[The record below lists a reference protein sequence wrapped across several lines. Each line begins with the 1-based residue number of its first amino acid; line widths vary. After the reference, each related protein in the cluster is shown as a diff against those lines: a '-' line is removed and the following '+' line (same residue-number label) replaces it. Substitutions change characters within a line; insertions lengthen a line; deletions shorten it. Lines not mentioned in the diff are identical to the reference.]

1 MQRLRRVQ
9 IRVPGGGHF
18 LRSPGRDCYVSPSLP
33 TDVILAGVGGQGSL
47 FASRVLAQA
56 AFHQGVS
63 VRVAETYGVAQ
74 RGGAVWS
81 QIRLGYGVSGPL
93 IPPGECRFLL
103 GLEPI
108 EALRRARDYLAPG
121 GSVVLNTRI
130 QLPLETKMG
139 REPGTDLPAIR
150 AELQKLEA
158 SRIVEVDALALA
170 MEAGG
175 PATANVVLLG
185 ALSCL
190 PEFPLTGEA
199 MKRGIEAAGKKAYL
213 ERNLLSLA
221 KGREHGHRLEN

>member
-9 IRVPGGGHF
+9 IRLPGGGHF
-18 LRSPGRDCYVSPSLP
+18 LRPPGRATDVRPSLP
-33 TDVILAGVGGQGSL
+33 TDVILAWVGGQGSL

-63 VRVAETYGVAQ
+63 VLVAETYGVAQ
-74 RGGAVWS
+74 RGGAVFS

-93 IPPGECRFLL
+93 IARGECRFLL

-190 PEFPLTGEA
+190 PGFPLTGEA
-199 MKRGIEAAGKKAYL
+199 MERGIEAAGGKAYL

-221 KGREHGHRLEN
+221 KGREHGRRLEN

>member
-1 MQRLRRVQ
+1 M
-9 IRVPGGGHF
+9 
-18 LRSPGRDCYVSPSLP
+18 SPSLP

-74 RGGAVWS
+74 RGGAVFS

-93 IPPGECRFLL
+93 IPRGECRFLL

-108 EALRRARDYLAPG
+108 EVLRRARDYLAPG

-139 REPGTDLPAIR
+139 REPGSDLATIR
-150 AELQKLEA
+150 SELEGLEA
-158 SRIVEVDALALA
+158 GCIVEVDALALA

-190 PEFPLTGEA
+190 PGFPLTGEA
-199 MKRGIEAAGKKAYL
+199 MERGIEAAGGKAYL

-221 KGREHGHRLEN
+221 KGREHGRRLEN

>member
-1 MQRLRRVQ
+1 M
-9 IRVPGGGHF
+9 
-18 LRSPGRDCYVSPSLP
+18 SASLP

-47 FASRVLAQA
+47 FASRVIAQA

-63 VRVAETYGVAQ
+63 VLVAETYGVAQ
-74 RGGAVWS
+74 RGGAVFS

-108 EALRRARDYLAPG
+108 EALRRARQYLAPG

-130 QLPLETKMG
+130 QLPLETKMAKMG
-139 REPGTDLPAIR
+139 SQPGSDLATIR
-150 AELQKLEA
+150 SQLEGLEA
-158 SRIVEVDALALA
+158 GCIVEVDALALA

-175 PATANVVLLG
+175 SATANVVLLG

-190 PEFPLTGEA
+190 PGFPLTLES
-199 MKRGIEAAGKKAYL
+199 MERGVEAAGGKAYL

-221 KGREHGHRLEN
+221 KGREHGRRLEN

>member
-1 MQRLRRVQ
+1 
-9 IRVPGGGHF
+9 
-18 LRSPGRDCYVSPSLP
+18 VSPSLP

-47 FASRVLAQA
+47 FASRVIAQA

-74 RGGAVWS
+74 RGGAVFS

-93 IPPGECRFLL
+93 IPRGECRFLL

-130 QLPLETKMG
+130 QLPLETKMAKMAKMAKKG
-139 REPGTDLPAIR
+139 RQPSPDLATIR
-150 AELQKLEA
+150 LELEGLEA
-158 SRIVEVDALALA
+158 GRIVEVDALALA
-170 MEAGG
+170 VEAGG
-175 PATANVVLLG
+175 PETANVVLLG

-190 PEFPLTGEA
+190 PGFPLTGEA
-199 MKRGIEAAGKKAYL
+199 MERGIEAAGNKAYL

-221 KGREHGHRLEN
+221 KGREHGCRLEN

>member
-1 MQRLRRVQ
+1 MR
-9 IRVPGGGHF
+9 
-18 LRSPGRDCYVSPSLP
+18 PSLP

-47 FASRVLAQA
+47 FASRVIAQA

-74 RGGAVWS
+74 RGGAVFS

-93 IPPGECRFLL
+93 IPRGECRFLL

-139 REPGTDLPAIR
+139 REVGSDLATIR

-158 SRIVEVDALALA
+158 GRIVEVDALALA
-170 MEAGG
+170 MGAGG

-190 PEFPLTGEA
+190 PGFPLTGEA
-199 MKRGIEAAGKKAYL
+199 MERGIEAAGGKAYL

-221 KGREHGHRLEN
+221 KGREHGRRLEN

>member
-1 MQRLRRVQ
+1 M
-9 IRVPGGGHF
+9 
-18 LRSPGRDCYVSPSLP
+18 SPSLP

-74 RGGAVWS
+74 RGGAVFS

-93 IPPGECRFLL
+93 IPRGECRFLL

-108 EALRRARDYLAPG
+108 EVLRRARDYLAPG

-139 REPGTDLPAIR
+139 REVGSDLATIR

-158 SRIVEVDALALA
+158 GRIVEVDALALA
-170 MEAGG
+170 MGAGG

-185 ALSCL
+185 VLSCL
-190 PEFPLTGEA
+190 PGFPLTGEA
-199 MKRGIEAAGKKAYL
+199 MARGVEAAGGKAYL

-221 KGREHGHRLEN
+221 KGREHGRRLEN

>member
-1 MQRLRRVQ
+1 M
-9 IRVPGGGHF
+9 
-18 LRSPGRDCYVSPSLP
+18 SPSLP

-74 RGGAVWS
+74 RGGAVFS

-93 IPPGECRFLL
+93 IPRGECRFLL

-108 EALRRARDYLAPG
+108 EVLRRARDYLAPG

-139 REPGTDLPAIR
+139 REVGSDLATIR

-158 SRIVEVDALALA
+158 GRIVEVDALALA
-170 MEAGG
+170 MGAGG

-190 PEFPLTGEA
+190 PGFSLTGEA
-199 MKRGIEAAGKKAYL
+199 MERGIEAASNKAYL

-221 KGREHGHRLEN
+221 KGREHGRRLEN

>member
-1 MQRLRRVQ
+1 M
-9 IRVPGGGHF
+9 
-18 LRSPGRDCYVSPSLP
+18 SPSLP

-74 RGGAVWS
+74 RGGAVFS

-93 IPPGECRFLL
+93 IPRGECRFLL

-130 QLPLETKMG
+130 QLPLETKMAKMAKMAKMG
-139 REPGTDLPAIR
+139 RQPSPDLATIR
-150 AELQKLEA
+150 LELERLEA
-158 SRIVEVDALALA
+158 GRIVEVDALALA

-190 PEFPLTGEA
+190 PGFPLTGEA
-199 MKRGIEAAGKKAYL
+199 MERGIEAAGGKAYL

>member
-1 MQRLRRVQ
+1 MR
-9 IRVPGGGHF
+9 
-18 LRSPGRDCYVSPSLP
+18 PSLP

-74 RGGAVWS
+74 RGGAVFS

-93 IPPGECRFLL
+93 IPRGECRFLL

-130 QLPLETKMG
+130 QLPLETKMAKMAKMAKMG
-139 REPGTDLPAIR
+139 RQPSPDLATIR
-150 AELQKLEA
+150 LELERLEA
-158 SRIVEVDALALA
+158 GRIVEVDALALA

-190 PEFPLTGEA
+190 PGFPLTGEA
-199 MKRGIEAAGKKAYL
+199 MARGIEATGNKAYL

>member
-1 MQRLRRVQ
+1 M
-9 IRVPGGGHF
+9 
-18 LRSPGRDCYVSPSLP
+18 SPSLP

-63 VRVAETYGVAQ
+63 VLVAETYGVAQ
-74 RGGAVWS
+74 RGGAVFS

-93 IPPGECRFLL
+93 IPRGECRFLL

-130 QLPLETKMG
+130 QLPLETKMAKMG
-139 REPGTDLPAIR
+139 SQPGSDLATIR
-150 AELQKLEA
+150 TLLEGLEGLEA
-158 SRIVEVDALALA
+158 GLVVEVDALALA

-190 PEFPLTGEA
+190 PGFPLTGEA
-199 MKRGIEAAGKKAYL
+199 MERGIEAAGGKAYL

-221 KGREHGHRLEN
+221 KGREHGRRLEN

>member
-1 MQRLRRVQ
+1 
-9 IRVPGGGHF
+9 
-18 LRSPGRDCYVSPSLP
+18 VSPSLP

-47 FASRVLAQA
+47 FASRVIAQA

-93 IPPGECRFLL
+93 IPRGECRFLL

-139 REPGTDLPAIR
+139 RETGTDLATIR

-190 PEFPLTGEA
+190 PGFPLTLEA
-199 MKRGIEAAGKKAYL
+199 MERGTEAAGNKAYL

-221 KGREHGHRLEN
+221 KGREHGRRLEN

>member
-1 MQRLRRVQ
+1 M
-9 IRVPGGGHF
+9 
-18 LRSPGRDCYVSPSLP
+18 SPSLP

-47 FASRVLAQA
+47 FASRVIAQA

-63 VRVAETYGVAQ
+63 VLVAETYGVAQ

-93 IPPGECRFLL
+93 IPRGECRFLL

-190 PEFPLTGEA
+190 PGFPLTGEA
-199 MKRGIEAAGKKAYL
+199 MARGIEAAGNKAYL

-221 KGREHGHRLEN
+221 KGREHGRRLEN

>member
-1 MQRLRRVQ
+1 M
-9 IRVPGGGHF
+9 
-18 LRSPGRDCYVSPSLP
+18 SPSLP

-47 FASRVLAQA
+47 FASRVIAQA

-63 VRVAETYGVAQ
+63 VLVAETYGVAQ
-74 RGGAVWS
+74 RGGAVFS

-93 IPPGECRFLL
+93 ISRGECRFLL

-130 QLPLETKMG
+130 QLPLETKMA
-139 REPGTDLPAIR
+139 RMAKMESQPGSDLATIR
-150 AELQKLEA
+150 LELEGLEA
-158 SRIVEVDALALA
+158 GRIVEVDALALA

-190 PEFPLTGEA
+190 PGFPLTGEA
-199 MKRGIEAAGKKAYL
+199 MAQGIEAAGKKAYL

-221 KGREHGHRLEN
+221 KGREHGCRLEN

>member
-1 MQRLRRVQ
+1 
-9 IRVPGGGHF
+9 
-18 LRSPGRDCYVSPSLP
+18 VSPSLP

-74 RGGAVWS
+74 RGGAVFS

-93 IPPGECRFLL
+93 IPRGECRFLL

-108 EALRRARDYLAPG
+108 EVLRRARDYLAPG

-139 REPGTDLPAIR
+139 REVGSDLATIR

-158 SRIVEVDALALA
+158 GRIVEVDALALA
-170 MEAGG
+170 MGAGG

-190 PEFPLTGEA
+190 PGFPLTGEA
-199 MKRGIEAAGKKAYL
+199 MERGIEAAGGKAYL

-221 KGREHGHRLEN
+221 KGREHGRRLEN

>member
-1 MQRLRRVQ
+1 
-9 IRVPGGGHF
+9 
-18 LRSPGRDCYVSPSLP
+18 VSPSLP

-74 RGGAVWS
+74 RGGAVFS

-93 IPPGECRFLL
+93 IPRGECRFLL

-130 QLPLETKMG
+130 QLPLETKMAKMAKKE
-139 REPGTDLPAIR
+139 RQPSPDLATIR
-150 AELQKLEA
+150 LELEGLEA
-158 SRIVEVDALALA
+158 GRIVEVDALALA
-170 MEAGG
+170 VEAGG
-175 PATANVVLLG
+175 PETANVVLLG

-190 PEFPLTGEA
+190 PGFPLTGEA
-199 MKRGIEAAGKKAYL
+199 MERGIEAAGNKAYL

-221 KGREHGHRLEN
+221 KGREHGCRLEN

>member
-1 MQRLRRVQ
+1 M
-9 IRVPGGGHF
+9 
-18 LRSPGRDCYVSPSLP
+18 SPSLP

-74 RGGAVWS
+74 RGGAVFS

-93 IPPGECRFLL
+93 IPRGECRFLL

-130 QLPLETKMG
+130 QLPLETKMAKMAKMAKMG
-139 REPGTDLPAIR
+139 RQPSPDLATIR
-150 AELQKLEA
+150 LELEGLEA
-158 SRIVEVDALALA
+158 GRIVEVDALALA

-221 KGREHGHRLEN
+221 KGREHGRRLEN

>member
-1 MQRLRRVQ
+1 
-9 IRVPGGGHF
+9 
-18 LRSPGRDCYVSPSLP
+18 VSPSLP

-47 FASRVLAQA
+47 FASRVIAQA

-93 IPPGECRFLL
+93 IPRGECRFLL

-121 GSVVLNTRI
+121 GSVVLNMRI

-139 REPGTDLPAIR
+139 REPGTDLAAIR
-150 AELQKLEA
+150 AELEGLEA
-158 SRIVEVDALALA
+158 GCIVEVDALALA

-175 PATANVVLLG
+175 PATANVLLLG

-190 PEFPLTGEA
+190 PGFPLTGAA
-199 MKRGIEAAGKKAYL
+199 MERGIEAAGGKAYL

-221 KGREHGHRLEN
+221 KGREHGRQLEN

>member
-1 MQRLRRVQ
+1 M
-9 IRVPGGGHF
+9 
-18 LRSPGRDCYVSPSLP
+18 SPSLP

-47 FASRVLAQA
+47 FASRVIAQA

-74 RGGAVWS
+74 RGGAVFS

-93 IPPGECRFLL
+93 IPRGECRFLL

-130 QLPLETKMG
+130 QLPLETKMAKMG
-139 REPGTDLPAIR
+139 SQPCSDLATIR
-150 AELQKLEA
+150 TLLEGLEGLEA
-158 SRIVEVDALALA
+158 GLVVEVDALALA

-190 PEFPLTGEA
+190 PGFPLTGEA
-199 MKRGIEAAGKKAYL
+199 MERGIEAAGGKAYL

-221 KGREHGHRLEN
+221 KGREHGRRLEN

>member
-1 MQRLRRVQ
+1 
-9 IRVPGGGHF
+9 
-18 LRSPGRDCYVSPSLP
+18 VSPSLP

-63 VRVAETYGVAQ
+63 VLVAETYGVAQ

-93 IPPGECRFLL
+93 IPRGECRFLL

-139 REPGTDLPAIR
+139 RETGTDLATIR
-150 AELQKLEA
+150 SQLEGLEA
-158 SRIVEVDALALA
+158 GCIVEVDALALA

-190 PEFPLTGEA
+190 PGFPLTGEA
-199 MKRGIEAAGKKAYL
+199 MERGIEAAGNKAYL

-221 KGREHGHRLEN
+221 KGREHGCRLEN

>member
-1 MQRLRRVQ
+1 
-9 IRVPGGGHF
+9 
-18 LRSPGRDCYVSPSLP
+18 
-33 TDVILAGVGGQGSL
+33 
-47 FASRVLAQA
+47 
-56 AFHQGVS
+56 
-63 VRVAETYGVAQ
+63 VAETYGVAQ

-93 IPPGECRFLL
+93 IPRGECRFLL

-130 QLPLETKMG
+130 QLPLETKMAKMAKMG
-139 REPGTDLPAIR
+139 SQPGTDLATIR
-150 AELQKLEA
+150 LELEGLEA
-158 SRIVEVDALALA
+158 GRIVEVDALALA

-190 PEFPLTGEA
+190 PGFPLTGEA
-199 MKRGIEAAGKKAYL
+199 MAQGIESAGKKAYL

-221 KGREHGHRLEN
+221 KGREHGRRLEN

>member
-1 MQRLRRVQ
+1 M
-9 IRVPGGGHF
+9 
-18 LRSPGRDCYVSPSLP
+18 SPSLP

-47 FASRVLAQA
+47 FASRVIAQA

-63 VRVAETYGVAQ
+63 VLVAETYGVAQ

-93 IPPGECRFLL
+93 IPRGECRFLL

-130 QLPLETKMG
+130 QLPLETKMAKI
-139 REPGTDLPAIR
+139 RSQPGSDLATLR
-150 AELQKLEA
+150 AVLEGLERLEA
-158 SRIVEVDALALA
+158 GRIVEVDALALA

-190 PEFPLTGEA
+190 PGFPLTGEA
-199 MKRGIEAAGKKAYL
+199 MERGIEAAGGKAYL

-221 KGREHGHRLEN
+221 KGREHGRRLEN